1 MRKLIFPA
9 LVPGSMSPSS
19 AGDPAVFDQN
29 GPEICWRVGPDG
41 TTAGPPERPMRSSAA
56 ARRRPIGSPAS
67 RSMAPSSFAAP
78 ARRAPRGCNAI
89 ACSAASPHAKLVAKC
104 AGPCD

>member
-19 AGDPAVFDQN
+19 AGDPAVFDQD

-41 TTAGPPERPMRSSAA
+41 TTIGTDDKPRQALNAAGVKDGTFP
-56 ARRRPIGSPAS
+56 
-67 RSMAPSSFAAP
+67 
-78 ARRAPRGCNAI
+78 
-89 ACSAASPHAKLVAKC
+89 
-104 AGPCD
+104 